1 MGMSKWMTSG
11 LVLASVCASAIGA
24 PWSGT
29 RNAQV
34 VDPQLNMTAY
44 TVAVPNGWRFAG
56 EVNRDSTCRGNGP
69 GLRSVVASPDGLT
82 EIRHL
87 PGFHWTWTDNVIFR
101 LAMQK
106 AGCPAIDLASAAG
119 FVINI
124 AVPNLH
130 KNATVVS
137 IGKLDPASE
146 ASLASQLAQ
155 ARQQNAQMA
164 ARYGQQPQRL
174 TLEGARVRIR
184 YQVGGK
190 TVEEQVQSVVDCVNA
205 TFPALYNQPS
215 FTNRN
220 CSARGV
226 YIVRAPQGQ
235 LDALLNS
242 AAVQD
247 LNNGTQPS
255 ADWTQRIIRDQ
266 TTAFNASQARSN
278 AAFQKLMQQGQADHA
293 ALMRQGAAYQA
304 AEQQSFQRSQAQ
316 DRATQAAID
325 KAAHG
330 TALYSLDRQDFKNPS
345 TGETIEA
352 SSYYN
357 HQWLSSDGSTAI
369 GTNDPSFDPNGVV
382 YPVQQSWTEL
392 VPK

>member
-1 MGMSKWMTSG
+1 MRIALG
-11 LVLASVCASAIGA
+11 LVLASATASAVA
-24 PWSGT
+24 TPWGGT
-29 RNAQV
+29 RTAQV
-34 VDPQLNMTAY
+34 ADPQLNMPAY
-44 TVAVPNGWRFAG
+44 TVLVPNGWRFAG
-56 EVNRDSTCRGNGP
+56 EVNRDPTCRGSGP
-69 GLRSVVASPDGLT
+69 GLRSLVASPDGLT
-82 EIRHL
+82 QIRHL
-87 PGFHWTWTDNVIFR
+87 PGFHWMWTDNVYLR
-101 LAMQK
+101 MAMQK
-106 AGCPAIDLASAAG
+106 AGCPAMDLGSAAS
-119 FVINI
+119 FVVNI

-130 KNATVVS
+130 KNATIVS
-137 IGKLDPASE
+137 ISKLDPAGE

-190 TVEEQVQSVVDCVNA
+190 MVEEQVQSVVDCVYA
-205 TFPALYNQPS
+205 VLPALYNQPS
-215 FTNRN
+215 YTNRN

-226 YIVRAPQGQ
+226 YIVRSPEGQ
-235 LDALLNS
+235 LNALLAS
-242 AAVQD
+242 AALQD
-247 LNNGTQPS
+247 LNNGTQ
-255 ADWTQRIIRDQ
+255 ANNEWTQRITRDQ
-266 TTAFNASQARSN
+266 SAAFNATQARSN
-278 AAFQKLMQQGQADHA
+278 AAFQQLMQKGQADHA

-325 KAAHG
+325 KSAHS
-330 TALYSLDRQDFKNPS
+330 TELYSLDRQDFKNPS

-369 GTNDPSFDPNGVV
+369 GTNDPSFDPNGAVG
-382 YPVQQSWTEL
+382 PAQQGWTEL